1 MHHSP
6 RSAAPALCDSLL
18 HLGMFT
24 GILGSHWNLVWT
36 QGPEQE
42 ASRKCSSFV
51 TKDYVYDQRAAGEA

>member
-1 MHHSP
+1 
-6 RSAAPALCDSLL
+6 
-18 HLGMFT
+18 MFT
-24 GILGSHWNLVWT
+24 GILGCHWNLVWT